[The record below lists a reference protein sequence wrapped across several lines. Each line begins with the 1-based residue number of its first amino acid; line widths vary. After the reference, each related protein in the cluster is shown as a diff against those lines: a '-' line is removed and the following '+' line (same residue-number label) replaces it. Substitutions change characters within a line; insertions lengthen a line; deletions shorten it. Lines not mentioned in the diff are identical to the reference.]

1 MNTFNDVTGAKDDDD
16 YAIEVKNVSKH
27 FKIPHEKR
35 TTVYDNIVGTI
46 TGKSYNYEVF
56 EALKDVS
63 FKIKRGESFG
73 IIGENGSGKSTLLK
87 ILAGVLMSDSGHVSV
102 NGKVAPFLE
111 LGVGFQP
118 ELTAVENVY
127 LYGAIMGMNRKEMN
141 GKLDSIFEFAE
152 LDRFRDAKLKNFS
165 SGMYA
170 RLAFATAIST
180 DPDVL
185 LIDEVLAV
193 GDEAFQ
199 VKCYNKIDEYKRQGK
214 TIVLVSHALN
224 NIRAVCK
231 NCLMLQNG
239 NVKNIGT
246 TENVIS
252 AYMGA
257 FHKKEEHIIIEEKEE
272 TFSIEEEH
280 ITDHEDEVEIFNT
293 DEKIDDV
300 AKDDIAVSITLPEN
314 DLEPR
319 EAVIVDVNFFND
331 QNGSNLFQTGERFIA
346 KIRYRTSKRIE
357 KPVFGVAIYK
367 DYIHLSGPNTK
378 FSNIDIDF
386 IDGEGEIDF
395 IIDDLPLLDGDYQF
409 SVSIYDYLCKYP
421 YDHQHCAFGFKV
433 ENATIKNYGII
444 HIPGKWIIK

>member
-1 MNTFNDVTGAKDDDD
+1 MAPVDDD
-16 YAIEVKNVSKH
+16 YAIEVNNVSKS
-27 FKIPHEKR
+27 FRIPHEKR
-35 TTVYDNIVGTI
+35 TTVYDNLIGKI
-46 TGKSYNYEVF
+46 TGKSCSYEIF

-63 FKIKRGESFG
+63 FKVKKGETLG
-73 IIGENGSGKSTLLK
+73 IIGKNGSGKSTLLK
-87 ILAGVLMSDSGHVSV
+87 ILTGVLVSDTGSV
-102 NGKVAPFLE
+102 KVRGKVAPFLE

-127 LYGAIMGMNRKEMN
+127 LYGAIMGMKRKEMDV
-141 GKLDSIFEFAE
+141 KLDSIFEFAE

-185 LIDEVLAV
+185 LLDEVLSV

-199 VKCYNKIDEYKRQGK
+199 KKCNEKMNEYRRNGK
-214 TIVLVSHALN
+214 TIVFVSHALDSV
-224 NIRAVCK
+224 RAVCK
-231 NCLMLQNG
+231 NGLMLQNG
-239 NVKNIGT
+239 NVEAIGT

-252 AYMGA
+252 TYMGT
-257 FHKKEEHIIIEEKEE
+257 FHKKEEHAIIEEKED
-272 TFSIEEEH
+272 TSSIKYGDGKYLIAGQEE
-280 ITDHEDEVEIFNT
+280 EVEILNT
-293 DEKIDDV
+293 PEKVDDII
-300 AKDDIAVSITLPEN
+300 KDDIDASPILPEN
-314 DLEPR
+314 DLKTKD
-319 EAVIVDVNFFND
+319 AVIVDVNFFND
-331 QNGSNLFQTGERFIA
+331 HNKSNVFQTGDRFIA

-378 FSNIDIDF
+378 FSNINIDF

-421 YDHQHCAFGFKV
+421 YDHQHCTFGFKV